1 MKSEKSMAYLI
12 GGPYDLTKMAVES
25 KKRVIRLAEPV
36 EMPYKFENDVK
47 NERISIEY
55 IEYELVGTAF
65 KHRYTGDEVSI
76 YVYKGILD
84 A

>member
-12 GGPYDLTKMAVES
+12 GGPYDLTKMAVER
-25 KKRVIRLAEPV
+25 KKRVIRMAEPV
-36 EMPYKFENDVK
+36 EMPHKFEDDAK
-47 NERISIEY
+47 NESITIDY

-76 YVYKGILD
+76 YVYKGVLD